1 MTNTNIST
9 DHPALAVRRITER
22 VHNGEVQLLNTNKQV
37 VEQFLA
43 LKLALPTL
51 SDEAA
56 ASLLISGC
64 LTRGIDVETFNVN

>member
-22 VHNGEVQLLNTNKQV
+22 VHNGEVQLYDCNKDI

-43 LKLALPTL
+43 LKLALPAL

-56 ASLLISGC
+56 ASLLTAACLSSGVQIAGGC
-64 LTRGIDVETFNVN
+64 